1 MVLVPSPK
9 TLVSTTVV
17 VITLWTFPA
26 TKGSTTLY
34 QCMNAEGTTVFT
46 DSPAQLTHCV
56 ALDPETLAPKV
67 EAPQNVT
74 PMAREHQRPYP
85 RTPQQPVLPDP
96 RDDPAPASFE
106 QEENSEMP
114 PTDQAAPATLPLTK
128 IGNAMLV
135 QVLLNRE
142 HHAHL
147 IVDTGA
153 SMTVLSYDLAIEL
166 GILSGAGVNL
176 DTVNTAGG
184 SVQVNMTHVKEIR
197 AGSAIARNVPV
208 AIHDLPNPIPGVSG
222 LLGMSFLNHFKV
234 TLDAEQKTLHLT
246 PRK

>member
-1 MVLVPSPK
+1 MALVPSPK
-9 TLVSTTVV
+9 TLIIATVV
-17 VITLWTFPA
+17 VIGLWTFPVA
-26 TKGSTTLY
+26 KGSTTLY
-34 QCMNAEGTTVFT
+34 QCRNAAGTTVFT

-67 EAPQNVT
+67 DVPQNVA
-74 PMAREHQRPYP
+74 PMARENKQPYTQ
-85 RTPQQPVLPDP
+85 TPQQPALPEL
-96 RDDPAPASFE
+96 RYDPAPASFE
-106 QEENSEMP
+106 QEENFEMP

-128 IGNAMLV
+128 IGNTMLV
-135 QVLLNRE
+135 QVLLNRKQ
-142 HHAHL
+142 HAHL

-166 GILSGAGVNL
+166 GILSGAGVRL

-197 AGSAIARNVPV
+197 AGSAIARNVSV

-234 TLDAEQKTLHLT
+234 TLDAEQKTLHLA